1 METVRIPHPVDHS
14 RQLRRFGCVHS
25 FPRRGH
31 QRNESDSSKS
41 IIEVFLRQRS
51 SKSIIEVFLR
61 QHSSKSI
68 IEVFLHQRS
77 SKSIIEVFLR
87 QRSS

>member
-1 METVRIPHPVDHS
+1 MEALRIPHPVDHS

-51 SKSIIEVFLR
+51 CNVIINLSVAVSLL
-61 QHSSKSI
+61 
-68 IEVFLHQRS
+68 V
-77 SKSIIEVFLR
+77 
-87 QRSS
+87 

>member
-1 METVRIPHPVDHS
+1 VEALRIPHPVDHS

-51 SKSIIEVFLR
+51 CNVIINLSVAVSLL
-61 QHSSKSI
+61 
-68 IEVFLHQRS
+68 V
-77 SKSIIEVFLR
+77 
-87 QRSS
+87 